1 MSKFRDYHWRVQWI
15 EGDRILVR
23 PFRREC
29 DARRLEKA
37 LVFLAKQ
44 REENIELQSIEV
56 RPL

>member
-1 MSKFRDYHWRVQWI
+1 MAKFRDYRWMVQWI
-15 EGDRILVR
+15 EGDTVLVR

-44 REENIELQSIEV
+44 RTENIELQSIEV

>member
-1 MSKFRDYHWRVQWI
+1 MAKFQQYRWLVQWD
-15 EGDRILVR
+15 EGDHILVR

-44 REENIELQSIEV
+44 HMENIELRSIGV